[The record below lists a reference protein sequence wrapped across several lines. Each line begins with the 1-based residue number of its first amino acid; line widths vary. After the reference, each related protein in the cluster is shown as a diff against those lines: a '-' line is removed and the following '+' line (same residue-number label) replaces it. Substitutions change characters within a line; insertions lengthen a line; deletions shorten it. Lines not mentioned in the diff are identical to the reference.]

1 MFDESL
7 CKNVLLIQLTRSWK
21 CVSSA
26 KKGEE
31 QERRAVAA
39 VRFRDNAVKAPIM
52 FKLKLIDLSSGVS
65 FANYYPTL
73 HTPKLSCFLF

>member
-1 MFDESL
+1 M
-7 CKNVLLIQLTRSWK
+7 
-21 CVSSA
+21 SSA

-31 QERRAVAA
+31 QERRAAAA

-65 FANYYPTL
+65 FIFGALMAAAAAGTNVLRRLY
-73 HTPKLSCFLF
+73 HTYHARYIPSE

>member
-1 MFDESL
+1 M
-7 CKNVLLIQLTRSWK
+7 
-21 CVSSA
+21 SSA

-31 QERRAVAA
+31 QERRAAAA

-73 HTPKLSCFLF
+73 VY

>member
-1 MFDESL
+1 M
-7 CKNVLLIQLTRSWK
+7 
-21 CVSSA
+21 SSA

-31 QERRAVAA
+31 QERRAAAA

-65 FANYYPTL
+65 FANYYPPL
-73 HTPKLSCFLF
+73 HTPKLSCF